1 MIRRVLLGSLL
12 AGAVGV
18 VAMANHPATFVL
30 RSGERVSG
38 ELSYKGGTSYT
49 LNGKD
54 YPSADI
60 ALIEFVPG
68 TPPQAELQQVPGVDN
83 NPNELERHVFVTRG
97 GEVIFGK
104 IYKVSEDGNVFTY
117 DRREGGRHDIASD
130 QLARV
135 YVNPGTARTVYA
147 AVLNAPA
154 ATPTPAPAPA
164 PAPPPAP
171 VATGGTTIRVPA
183 NQAWTDT
190 GILVN
195 QGDRVAFQASGEIV
209 YGRSAGQTATPDGGP
224 DRRAQYPIP
233 TLPVGALLGRVGA
246 GAPFAI
252 GTQTQPLPMPA
263 TGRLFLGINDN
274 ELADNAGFYTVV
286 VTRQ

>member
-1 MIRRVLLGSLL
+1 MIRGVLLGSVM
-12 AGAVGV
+12 ATVAV
-18 VAMANHPATFVL
+18 VAMANQPATFVL

-68 TPPQAELQQVPGVDN
+68 TPPQGELQQVPGVDN

-104 IYKVSEDGNVFTY
+104 ISRISADGNVFTY

-130 QLARV
+130 QIARV
-135 YVNPGTARTVYA
+135 YVNPGAARTVYA
-147 AVLNAPA
+147 SVLNAPA
-154 ATPTPAPAPA
+154 ATPTPTPTPT

-171 VATGGTTIRVPA
+171 VATGGTTIRVAA

-190 GILVN
+190 GIFVN
-195 QGDRVAFQASGEIV
+195 RGDRVAFQASGEIA

-233 TLPVGALLGRVGA
+233 AISVGALLGKVETS
-246 GAPFAI
+246 APFAI

-263 TGRLFLGINDN
+263 SGRLFLGINDN
-274 ELADNAGFYTVV
+274 ELADNSGFYTVV

>member
-1 MIRRVLLGSLL
+1 MIHRVLLGSAL
-12 AGAVGV
+12 AAGMSL
-18 VAMANHPATFVL
+18 VAMAGHPATFVL
-30 RSGERVSG
+30 RSGEQVSG

-54 YPSADI
+54 YPSGDI

-68 TPPQAELQQVPGVDN
+68 PPPQAELQQVPGVDN

-97 GEVIFGK
+97 GELIFGK
-104 IYKVSEDGNVFTY
+104 IYRISEDGNVFTY
-117 DRREGGRHDIASD
+117 DRREGGRQDIPSD

-135 YVNPGTARTVYA
+135 YVNPAGARTVYA
-147 AVLNAPA
+147 SVLNAPA

-164 PAPPPAP
+164 PAPPAAA
-171 VATGGTTIRVPA
+171 VATAGTTIRVPA

-195 QGDRVAFQASGEIV
+195 QGDRVAFRASGEIT

-224 DRRAQYPIP
+224 DRKAQYPIP
-233 TLPVGALLGRVGA
+233 SLPVGALLGKVGA
-246 GAPFAI
+246 SAPFAI

-263 TGRLFLGINDN
+263 SGRLFLGINDN
-274 ELADNAGFYTVV
+274 ELTDNAGFYTVI